1 MRKESTEKKSDM
13 SKETTGHRKGVLQD
27 KTSSCGLI
35 RIVLMFVVTVVIVLA
50 VPGRTRAVDQMAND
64 QNISEENVSDQT
76 TSDQAEELLLDQFDF
91 REVDRSLQ
99 ELFPQEKRSMEEI
112 LRELMRGDLKPTGEL
127 VLGLIKEQMG
137 YELTSHRKIWVELL
151 VLILISAIFTNF
163 SEAFQNRQISEV
175 SFYILYLLMIT
186 ICLQGF
192 LITLDG
198 VEERLGDLTEFMK
211 VLAPSYCMAIA
222 FSTGAASSLAFYN
235 LVLLIIYV
243 VNLVIVNLLL
253 PMVHLFLMMKIMNYL
268 TEEEYLTQF
277 TELCRKLI
285 GWILKILVGAVA
297 GINII
302 QGMLTPAM
310 DSLNRTILGRGVEVI
325 PGIGNVLGGMTD
337 VALASAVV
345 IKNGIGMTGLIFCG
359 VFSISPVVK
368 MAALTLLYKL
378 LAAVVEPV
386 SHQRIVGCVSSI
398 SEGYELLLKIMT
410 STGLLFMLTLA
421 VLSATTS

>member
-1 MRKESTEKKSDM
+1 
-13 SKETTGHRKGVLQD
+13 
-27 KTSSCGLI
+27 
-35 RIVLMFVVTVVIVLA
+35 
-50 VPGRTRAVDQMAND
+50 
-64 QNISEENVSDQT
+64 
-76 TSDQAEELLLDQFDF
+76 
-91 REVDRSLQ
+91 
-99 ELFPQEKRSMEEI
+99 
-112 LRELMRGDLKPTGEL
+112 
-127 VLGLIKEQMG
+127 
-137 YELTSHRKIWVELL
+137 
-151 VLILISAIFTNF
+151 
-163 SEAFQNRQISEV
+163 
-175 SFYILYLLMIT
+175 
-186 ICLQGF
+186 
-192 LITLDG
+192 
-198 VEERLGDLTEFMK
+198 
-211 VLAPSYCMAIA
+211 
-222 FSTGAASSLAFYN
+222 
-235 LVLLIIYV
+235 
-243 VNLVIVNLLL
+243 
-253 PMVHLFLMMKIMNYL
+253 MVHLFLMMKIMNYL

-337 VALASAVV
+337 VALATAVV

-359 VFSISPVVK
+359 VFCISPVVK